1 MVYLVCN
8 PNSKMKDINLKYIE
22 DNYLEAEEII
32 EIMNLTSD
40 QLNHLIEEKLIPEA
54 SYVINSEITISSS
67 LSDNHKIVSS
77 KKYFPKSILQLI
89 ADNILHHNP

>member
-22 DNYLEAEEII
+22 YNYLEVEEII
-32 EIMNLTSD
+32 RIMNLTSD
-40 QLNHLIEEKLIPEA
+40 QLNQLIEEKFIPEA

-67 LSDNHKIVSS
+67 
-77 KKYFPKSILQLI
+77 
-89 ADNILHHNP
+89 